1 MNAFA
6 KHRTGNEWE
15 DLVVGLA
22 VLCHD
27 LGKPSTTII
36 KDGRIRS
43 PGHAKAGVEVARN
56 FISRLTDHKQL
67 TDEVLPLVQ
76 DHMTPLEFHHNGAGD
91 SAIRRLAQR
100 VKRIDRLV
108 RVSTADKG
116 GRPPLPWNCLLY
128 TSDAADE

>member
-1 MNAFA
+1 MEGF
-6 KHRTGNEWE
+6 
-15 DLVVGLA
+15 L
-22 VLCHD
+22 
-27 LGKPSTTII
+27 
-36 KDGRIRS
+36 

-67 TDEVLPLVQ
+67 TDEVLPLVK

-108 RVSTADKG
+108 QVSTAKRWTPTTTLESSHSRRAMVATASG
-116 GRPPLPWNCLLY
+116 KA
-128 TSDAADE
+128 SS